1 MSRFVIEQEL
11 DIDAPGE
18 LVWSVLTDF
27 EAYAQWNPFVV
38 EAACALQPGGA
49 IDMKVKL
56 LGPAQRQV
64 EYIHAVD
71 PGKGFSYNMK
81 PMPLG
86 ALSSFRSHK
95 IIDLGDGRSHYS
107 SYFYLQ
113 GWLMPVVRGLMRGAL
128 QRGFSSMSEALKV
141 RAQALAKTG

>member
-1 MSRFVIEQEL
+1 MSRFVIDQEF
-11 DIDAPGE
+11 DINAPAE
-18 LVWSVLTDF
+18 VVWQVLTDF
-27 EAYAQWNPFVV
+27 ERYGEWNPFVV
-38 EAACALQPGGA
+38 QAACDLRPGGA

-81 PMPLG
+81 PFPLG
-86 ALSSFRSHK
+86 GLSSFRSHK

-107 SYFYLQ
+107 SHFHLE
-113 GWLMPVVRGLMRGAL
+113 GWMMPIVRGLMSGAL
-128 QRGFSSMSEALKV
+128 LRGFSGMSDALKLRAEALH
-141 RAQALAKTG
+141 AK